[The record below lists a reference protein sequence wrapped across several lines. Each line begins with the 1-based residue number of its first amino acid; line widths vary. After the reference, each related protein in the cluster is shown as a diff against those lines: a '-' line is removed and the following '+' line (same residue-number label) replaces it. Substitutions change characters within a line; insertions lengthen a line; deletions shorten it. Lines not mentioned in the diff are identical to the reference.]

1 MSFTPPPDLV
11 AEVASIHA
19 NVFGVRPSPSA
30 ADLER
35 WKAFIQQAAPAIVRG
50 AADALAPGAPAL

>member
-11 AEVASIHA
+11 ATVAEIHA
-19 NVFGVRPSPSA
+19 KVFGVRPSPSA

-35 WKAFIQQAAPAIVRG
+35 WKAFVQQVAPTILRG
-50 AADALAPGAPAL
+50 AADAVEAGAPPL